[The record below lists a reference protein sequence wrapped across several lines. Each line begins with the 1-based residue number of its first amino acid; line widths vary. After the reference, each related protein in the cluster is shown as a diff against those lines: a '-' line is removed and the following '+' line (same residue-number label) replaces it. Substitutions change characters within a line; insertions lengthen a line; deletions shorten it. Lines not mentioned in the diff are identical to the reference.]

1 MLVDAMKLLYQK
13 CLLSNKYRVHM
24 AAISMFYVDLILWL
38 IANDLDWCV
47 LGFLSLKNIQSNISA
62 YFCADDLRYF

>member
-1 MLVDAMKLLYQK
+1 MLVGAMKLLYQK
-13 CLLSNKYRVHM
+13 CLLSNKYRVLI
-24 AAISMFYVDLILWL
+24 AAISVFYVDLILWL